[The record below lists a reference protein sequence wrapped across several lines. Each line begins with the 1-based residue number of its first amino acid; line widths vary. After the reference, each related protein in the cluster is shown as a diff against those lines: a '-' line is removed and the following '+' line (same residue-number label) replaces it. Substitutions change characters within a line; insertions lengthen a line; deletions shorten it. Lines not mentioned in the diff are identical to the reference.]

1 MLYSTVLSAVVSALG
16 TEAADNTSKQ
26 AWQKL
31 YIAPDRLRADR
42 GRLSPSRLDGMD
54 RRAVDCWIYARLQ
67 SQLITRHWNALMA
80 KFSVHKGKKVHA
92 IGELVPL
99 MASHAP
105 QLFLYKAVT
114 AWAIPPLLGAKVIA
128 DREQQNVKRSTDM
141 IVLPETFYDISTW
154 DPQGLNRTTYW
165 RWKKAIDIALE
176 ALVKDALKSAEAVLI
191 HEGVL
196 LSKTG

>member
-1 MLYSTVLSAVVSALG
+1 MYSTVLSAVVSALG
-16 TEAADNTSKQ
+16 TDAADNTSKQ

-31 YIAPDRLRADR
+31 YDASSR
-42 GRLSPSRLDGMD
+42 GKAQRKGLSPSRPDGMD
-54 RRAVDCWIYARLQ
+54 RQAVDCWIYARLQ
-67 SQLITRHWNALMA
+67 SQMITREWNALMA
-80 KFSVHKGKKVHA
+80 KFSVHKGKKVQA

-99 MASHAP
+99 IASRAP

-114 AWAIPPLLGAKVIA
+114 AWAIPPLQGAKVTA
-128 DREQQNVKRSTDM
+128 GREQQNVRRSTDM
-141 IVLPETFYDISTW
+141 IVLPDEFYDISTW

-165 RWKKAIDIALE
+165 RWKKAIDSTLE
-176 ALVKDALKSAEAVLI
+176 LLIKDALKSAEVVLI